1 MPPLE
6 IDGHRLWATLM
17 ASAEIGALSEGGLR
31 RLALSDADRQM
42 RDLLASWAAEGGY
55 QVLVDQLG
63 TMILR
68 RRGTSEALQP
78 VVIGSH
84 LDTQWA
90 GGRFDGILG
99 VLAGLEVLRSLDD
112 NGIETLRPIEVVN
125 WTNEE
130 GARFQPPMLCSLAF
144 AGKVSVEW
152 IYERQEHDGRRFV
165 EELERIGYRGVPIV
179 QRAHEVLEEEQGRP
193 WPPAEAAV
201 RISFPV
207 DVEEPCRRGYV
218 AFSRRCGHWE
228 E

>member
-1 MPPLE
+1 MAPLE

-152 IYERQEHDGRRFV
+152 VYE
-165 EELERIGYRGVPIV
+165 
-179 QRAHEVLEEEQGRP
+179 
-193 WPPAEAAV
+193 PAGA
-201 RISFPV
+201 
-207 DVEEPCRRGYV
+207 
-218 AFSRRCGHWE
+218 
-228 E
+228 